1 VVEIVVLWGVTFMNL
16 HFVVNN
22 SEKKA
27 FLLRRI
33 TASAFAKSG
42 EKRLG
47 RHIPLDH
54 KFACISLYKTL

>member
-1 VVEIVVLWGVTFMNL
+1 MNL